1 MKTLAIYA
9 LEVLACSGVLLAAY
23 TILLDRRV
31 KFRWCRLYLL
41 ASTAAAALIPLLRI
55 PVWPGQVIVA
65 TPTVTAPDLA
75 DWTAEVL
82 PDAEAHAITPGH
94 LCLGLYLAGATLILG
109 IMLWQIFRIRRLR
122 RGAEVTRTGIY
133 RIVRTRQEIASFS
146 FFRTIYIW
154 AATPAAEMGAILAH
168 ESSHIAHRHSL
179 ERIVMETMKAA
190 LWWNPF
196 VWIAARR
203 LTEAEEFEAD
213 SDVLTSGYDRAE
225 YMQTIFKQLFGY
237 SPEIAN
243 GLRNSLTKKRFKM
256 MTTQTKNRHSLLRLA
271 GTLPAL
277 IGLLC
282 AFSFTTRAAVIV
294 APTTGTGIET
304 APGQETQHA
313 GDEKKDKTCRVSIDV
328 RNKDKGAL
336 PGAIVQVVGTTQGTV
351 TNADGHAE
359 ITVPDGSK
367 LLVSYPDYESATV
380 DTKRHSQKEGTVVVL
395 QRTENKAATSSS
407 DEGATTTEK
416 QVAVTV
422 LKDGEPL
429 PGAVITIKDTQKGV
443 VTDKSGHAEISA
455 PQGSILTVTY
465 VGCKPYLLEVGEAAR
480 QFAGIP
486 LESETPGTPVLS
498 AEIGNPLWVVDG
510 IEVAPDFINKLD
522 PNRIENITIL
532 KDQAS
537 VATYGQRARNGVVI
551 ITTKGYSPAPAAS
564 EQRGMTM
571 TGSFAQDNE
580 QPFLIAE
587 TMPSF
592 RGGDLNTFRAW
603 VQENVKYPA
612 EAVKNNIQGRVILS
626 FVIEKDGSVSNMQI
640 LQTPDRSLSAE
651 ALRVIEASPKWTPG
665 EQRGQ
670 KVRVKYTLPV
680 DFRMGATAQAELQDG
695 SIRETG
701 EKEDD
706 QPFLIAETMPLFPMQ
721 EGDNPGY
728 GDLNTFRTWVQANVK
743 YPTEAFRNGEQGR
756 VVLSFV
762 VEKDGSVSNIQILQ
776 TPGKAFSEETR
787 RVVAASPK
795 WKPGEQRGEK
805 VRVRYTLPVDFRITA
820 TAQDT
825 KTSENKGSG
834 EEPFLVV
841 DTPPQFNGGDIGEF
855 RRWVQMNVKYPEEAL
870 GKNIYGKVLVTFVI
884 EKDGSVGNAEIF
896 KSPDKSLADEVLRVI
911 GKSPKWTPGK
921 QRGEAVRVKFGM
933 PVDFAVQTSEG
944 ILHDKDTAQRE
955 GDMEEILVVG
965 YGTQKK

>member
-122 RGAEVTRTGIY
+122 RGAEVTRTGKY
-133 RIVRTRQEIASFS
+133 RIVRTQQEIASFS

-256 MTTQTKNRHSLLRLA
+256 MTTQTKSRHSLLRLA
-271 GTLPAL
+271 GILPAL

-294 APTTGTGIET
+294 APATGTGIET
-304 APGQETQHA
+304 APGQETQNA
-313 GDEKKDKTCRVSIDV
+313 GDEKKDKTRSVSIEV
-328 RNKDKGAL
+328 RSKDKGAL
-336 PGAIVQVVGTTQGTV
+336 SGAIVQVIGTTQGTV
-351 TNADGHAE
+351 TDTDGHAE
-359 ITVPDGSK
+359 IAVPGGSK
-367 LLVSYPDYESATV
+367 LMISYPGYEPATV
-380 DTKRHSQKEGTVVVL
+380 DTKQHSQKEASVVVL
-395 QRTENKAATSSS
+395 LRTENKAASSS
-407 DEGATTTEK
+407 NQGAATTEK

-443 VTDKSGHAEISA
+443 VTDKSGHAEIYA

-498 AEIGNPLWVVDG
+498 AEIGKPLCVANG

-522 PNRIENITIL
+522 PNRIENITVL
-532 KDQAS
+532 KDQSA
-537 VATYGQRARNGVVI
+537 VATYGQEARNGVVI
-551 ITTKGYSPAPAAS
+551 ITTKGDTALPARPENA
-564 EQRGMTM
+564 R
-571 TGSFAQDNE
+571 
-580 QPFLIAE
+580 
-587 TMPSF
+587 
-592 RGGDLNTFRAW
+592 
-603 VQENVKYPA
+603 QEHGKATTQA
-612 EAVKNNIQGRVILS
+612 EAH
-626 FVIEKDGSVSNMQI
+626 D
-640 LQTPDRSLSAE
+640 E
-651 ALRVIEASPKWTPG
+651 A
-665 EQRGQ
+665 
-670 KVRVKYTLPV
+670 
-680 DFRMGATAQAELQDG
+680 
-695 SIRETG
+695 IRETG
-701 EKEDD
+701 ETEDD

-721 EGDNPGY
+721 EGGNPGY
-728 GDLNTFRTWVQANVK
+728 GDLNTFRAWVQKNIK
-743 YPTEAFRNGEQGR
+743 YPAEAFRNGEQGR

-855 RRWVQMNVKYPEEAL
+855 RRWVQMNVKYPAEAL

>member
-122 RGAEVTRTGIY
+122 RGAEVTRTGKY
-133 RIVRTRQEIASFS
+133 RIVRTQQEIASFS

-256 MTTQTKNRHSLLRLA
+256 MTTQTKSRHSLLRLA
-271 GTLPAL
+271 GILPAL

-294 APTTGTGIET
+294 APATGTGIET
-304 APGQETQHA
+304 APGQETQNA
-313 GDEKKDKTCRVSIDV
+313 GDEKKDKTRSVSIEV
-328 RNKDKGAL
+328 RSKDKGAL
-336 PGAIVQVVGTTQGTV
+336 SGAFVQVIGTTQGTV
-351 TNADGHAE
+351 TDTDGHAE
-359 ITVPDGSK
+359 IAVPGGSK
-367 LLVSYPDYESATV
+367 LMISYPGYEPATV
-380 DTKRHSQKEGTVVVL
+380 DTKQHSQKEASVVVL
-395 QRTENKAATSSS
+395 LRTENKAASSS
-407 DEGATTTEK
+407 NQGAATTGK

-443 VTDKSGHAEISA
+443 VTDKSGHAEIYA

-498 AEIGNPLWVVDG
+498 AEIGKPLWVVDG

-522 PNRIENITIL
+522 PNRIENITVL
-532 KDQAS
+532 KDQSA
-537 VATYGQRARNGVVI
+537 VATYGQEARNGVVI
-551 ITTKGYSPAPAAS
+551 ITTKGDTALPARPENA
-564 EQRGMTM
+564 R
-571 TGSFAQDNE
+571 
-580 QPFLIAE
+580 
-587 TMPSF
+587 
-592 RGGDLNTFRAW
+592 
-603 VQENVKYPA
+603 QEHGKATTQA
-612 EAVKNNIQGRVILS
+612 EAH
-626 FVIEKDGSVSNMQI
+626 D
-640 LQTPDRSLSAE
+640 E
-651 ALRVIEASPKWTPG
+651 A
-665 EQRGQ
+665 
-670 KVRVKYTLPV
+670 
-680 DFRMGATAQAELQDG
+680 
-695 SIRETG
+695 IRETG
-701 EKEDD
+701 ETEDD

-721 EGDNPGY
+721 EGGNPGY
-728 GDLNTFRTWVQANVK
+728 GDLNTFRAWVQKNIK
-743 YPTEAFRNGEQGR
+743 YPAEAFRNGEQGR

-855 RRWVQMNVKYPEEAL
+855 RRWVQMNVKYPAEAL

>member
-122 RGAEVTRTGIY
+122 RGAEVTRTGKY

-256 MTTQTKNRHSLLRLA
+256 MTTQTKGRHSLLRLA

-294 APTTGTGIET
+294 APTAGTGIGT
-304 APGQETQHA
+304 APGLETQNA
-313 GDEKKDKTCRVSIDV
+313 GDEKKDKTRSVSIEV
-328 RNKDKGAL
+328 RSKDKGAL
-336 PGAIVQVVGTTQGTV
+336 SGAIVQVIGTTQGTV
-351 TNADGHAE
+351 TDTDGHAE
-359 ITVPDGSK
+359 IAVPGGSK
-367 LLVSYPDYESATV
+367 LMISYPGYEPATV
-380 DTKRHSQKEGTVVVL
+380 DTKQHSQKEATVVVL
-395 QRTENKAATSSS
+395 LRTENRAASSS
-407 DEGATTTEK
+407 NQGAATTEK

-522 PNRIENITIL
+522 PNRIENITVL
-532 KDQAS
+532 KDQSA
-537 VATYGQRARNGVVI
+537 VATYGQEARNGVVI
-551 ITTKGYSPAPAAS
+551 ITTKGDTALPARPENA
-564 EQRGMTM
+564 R
-571 TGSFAQDNE
+571 
-580 QPFLIAE
+580 
-587 TMPSF
+587 
-592 RGGDLNTFRAW
+592 
-603 VQENVKYPA
+603 QEHGKATTQA
-612 EAVKNNIQGRVILS
+612 EAH
-626 FVIEKDGSVSNMQI
+626 D
-640 LQTPDRSLSAE
+640 E
-651 ALRVIEASPKWTPG
+651 A
-665 EQRGQ
+665 
-670 KVRVKYTLPV
+670 
-680 DFRMGATAQAELQDG
+680 
-695 SIRETG
+695 IRETG
-701 EKEDD
+701 ETEDD

-721 EGDNPGY
+721 EGGNPGY
-728 GDLNTFRTWVQANVK
+728 GDLNTFRAWVQKNIK
-743 YPTEAFRNGEQGR
+743 YPAEAFRNGEQGR

-855 RRWVQMNVKYPEEAL
+855 RRWVQMNVKYPAEAL

>member
-1 MKTLAIYA
+1 
-9 LEVLACSGVLLAAY
+9 
-23 TILLDRRV
+23 V

-109 IMLWQIFRIRRLR
+109 IMLWQIFRIRHLR
-122 RGAEVTRTGIY
+122 RGAEVTRTGKY
-133 RIVRTRQEIASFS
+133 WIVRTRQEIASFS

-256 MTTQTKNRHSLLRLA
+256 MTTQTKGRHSLLRLA

-294 APTTGTGIET
+294 APTAGTGIGT
-304 APGQETQHA
+304 APGLETQNA
-313 GDEKKDKTCRVSIDV
+313 GDEKKDKTRSVSIEV
-328 RNKDKGAL
+328 RSKDKGAL
-336 PGAIVQVVGTTQGTV
+336 SGAIVQVIGTTQGTV
-351 TNADGHAE
+351 TDTDGHAE
-359 ITVPDGSK
+359 IAVPGGSK
-367 LLVSYPDYESATV
+367 LMISYPGYEPATV
-380 DTKRHSQKEGTVVVL
+380 DTKQHSQKEASVVVL
-395 QRTENKAATSSS
+395 LRTENKAASSS
-407 DEGATTTEK
+407 NQGAATTEK

-443 VTDKSGHAEISA
+443 VTDKSGHAEIYA

-498 AEIGNPLWVVDG
+498 AEIGKPLWVVDG

-522 PNRIENITIL
+522 PNRIENITVL
-532 KDQAS
+532 KDQSA
-537 VATYGQRARNGVVI
+537 VATYGQEARNGVVI
-551 ITTKGYSPAPAAS
+551 ITTKGDTALPARPENA
-564 EQRGMTM
+564 R
-571 TGSFAQDNE
+571 
-580 QPFLIAE
+580 
-587 TMPSF
+587 
-592 RGGDLNTFRAW
+592 
-603 VQENVKYPA
+603 QEHGKATTQA
-612 EAVKNNIQGRVILS
+612 EAH
-626 FVIEKDGSVSNMQI
+626 D
-640 LQTPDRSLSAE
+640 E
-651 ALRVIEASPKWTPG
+651 A
-665 EQRGQ
+665 
-670 KVRVKYTLPV
+670 
-680 DFRMGATAQAELQDG
+680 
-695 SIRETG
+695 IRETG
-701 EKEDD
+701 ETEDD

-721 EGDNPGY
+721 EGGNPGY
-728 GDLNTFRTWVQANVK
+728 GDLNTFRAWVQKNIK
-743 YPTEAFRNGEQGR
+743 YPAEAFRNGEQGR

-855 RRWVQMNVKYPEEAL
+855 RRWVQMNVKYPAEAL

>member
-122 RGAEVTRTGIY
+122 RGAEVTRTGKY
-133 RIVRTRQEIASFS
+133 RIVRTQQEIASFS

-256 MTTQTKNRHSLLRLA
+256 MTTQTKSRHSLLRLA
-271 GTLPAL
+271 GILPAL

-294 APTTGTGIET
+294 APATGTGIET
-304 APGQETQHA
+304 APGQETQNA
-313 GDEKKDKTCRVSIDV
+313 GDEKKDKTRSVSIEV
-328 RNKDKGAL
+328 RSKDKGAL
-336 PGAIVQVVGTTQGTV
+336 SGAIVQVIGTTQGTV
-351 TNADGHAE
+351 TDTDGHAE
-359 ITVPDGSK
+359 IAVPGGSK
-367 LLVSYPDYESATV
+367 LMISYPGYEPATV
-380 DTKRHSQKEGTVVVL
+380 DTKQHSQKEASVVVL
-395 QRTENKAATSSS
+395 LRTENKAASSS
-407 DEGATTTEK
+407 KQGAATPEK

-443 VTDKSGHAEISA
+443 VTDKSGHAEIYA

-498 AEIGNPLWVVDG
+498 AEIGKPLWVVDG

-522 PNRIENITIL
+522 PNRIENITVL
-532 KDQAS
+532 KDQSA
-537 VATYGQRARNGVVI
+537 VATYGQEARNGVVI
-551 ITTKGYSPAPAAS
+551 ITTKGDTALPARPENA
-564 EQRGMTM
+564 R
-571 TGSFAQDNE
+571 
-580 QPFLIAE
+580 
-587 TMPSF
+587 
-592 RGGDLNTFRAW
+592 
-603 VQENVKYPA
+603 QEHGKATTQA
-612 EAVKNNIQGRVILS
+612 EAH
-626 FVIEKDGSVSNMQI
+626 D
-640 LQTPDRSLSAE
+640 E
-651 ALRVIEASPKWTPG
+651 A
-665 EQRGQ
+665 
-670 KVRVKYTLPV
+670 
-680 DFRMGATAQAELQDG
+680 
-695 SIRETG
+695 IRETG
-701 EKEDD
+701 ETEDD

-721 EGDNPGY
+721 EGGNPGY
-728 GDLNTFRTWVQANVK
+728 GDLNTFRAWVQKNIK
-743 YPTEAFRNGEQGR
+743 YPAEAFRNGEQGR

-855 RRWVQMNVKYPEEAL
+855 RRWVQMNVKYPAEAL

>member
-122 RGAEVTRTGIY
+122 RGAEVTRTGKY
-133 RIVRTRQEIASFS
+133 RIVRTQQEIASFS

-256 MTTQTKNRHSLLRLA
+256 MTTQTKSRHSLLRLA
-271 GTLPAL
+271 GILPAL

-294 APTTGTGIET
+294 APATGTGIET
-304 APGQETQHA
+304 APGQETQNA
-313 GDEKKDKTCRVSIDV
+313 GDEKKDKTRSVSIEV
-328 RNKDKGAL
+328 RSKDKGAL
-336 PGAIVQVVGTTQGTV
+336 SGAIVQVIGTTQGTV
-351 TNADGHAE
+351 TDTDGHAE
-359 ITVPDGSK
+359 IAVPGGSK
-367 LLVSYPDYESATV
+367 LMISYPGYEPATV
-380 DTKRHSQKEGTVVVL
+380 DTKQHSQKEASVVVL
-395 QRTENKAATSSS
+395 LRTENKAASSS
-407 DEGATTTEK
+407 NQGAATTEK

-443 VTDKSGHAEISA
+443 VTDKSGHAEIYA

-498 AEIGNPLWVVDG
+498 AEIGKPLWVVDG

-522 PNRIENITIL
+522 PNRIENITVL
-532 KDQAS
+532 KDQSA
-537 VATYGQRARNGVVI
+537 VATYGQEARNGVVI
-551 ITTKGYSPAPAAS
+551 ITTKGDTALPARPENARQEHGKATTQA
-564 EQRGMTM
+564 EAHDEAIRE
-571 TGSFAQDNE
+571 TGETEDD

-587 TMPSF
+587 TRPLFPMQEGGNP
-592 RGGDLNTFRAW
+592 GYGDLNTFRAW
-603 VQENVKYPA
+603 VQKNIKYPA
-612 EAVKNNIQGRVILS
+612 
-626 FVIEKDGSVSNMQI
+626 
-640 LQTPDRSLSAE
+640 
-651 ALRVIEASPKWTPG
+651 
-665 EQRGQ
+665 
-670 KVRVKYTLPV
+670 
-680 DFRMGATAQAELQDG
+680 
-695 SIRETG
+695 
-701 EKEDD
+701 
-706 QPFLIAETMPLFPMQ
+706 
-721 EGDNPGY
+721 
-728 GDLNTFRTWVQANVK
+728 
-743 YPTEAFRNGEQGR
+743 EAFRNGEQGR

-855 RRWVQMNVKYPEEAL
+855 RRWVQMNVKYPAEAP

>member
-31 KFRWCRLYLL
+31 KFCWCRLYLL

-122 RGAEVTRTGIY
+122 RGAEVTRTGKY
-133 RIVRTRQEIASFS
+133 RIVRTQQEIASFS

-256 MTTQTKNRHSLLRLA
+256 MTTQTKSRHSLLRLA
-271 GTLPAL
+271 GILPAL

-294 APTTGTGIET
+294 APATGTGIET
-304 APGQETQHA
+304 APGQETQNA
-313 GDEKKDKTCRVSIDV
+313 GDEKKDKTRSVSIEV
-328 RNKDKGAL
+328 RSKDKGAL
-336 PGAIVQVVGTTQGTV
+336 SGAIVQVIGTTQGTV
-351 TNADGHAE
+351 TDTDGHAE
-359 ITVPDGSK
+359 IAVPGGSK
-367 LLVSYPDYESATV
+367 LMISYPGYEPATV
-380 DTKRHSQKEGTVVVL
+380 DTKQHSQKEASVVVL
-395 QRTENKAATSSS
+395 LRTENKAASSS
-407 DEGATTTEK
+407 NQGAATTEK

-443 VTDKSGHAEISA
+443 VTDKSGHAEIYA

-498 AEIGNPLWVVDG
+498 AEIGKPLWVVDG

-522 PNRIENITIL
+522 PNRIENITVL
-532 KDQAS
+532 KDQSA
-537 VATYGQRARNGVVI
+537 VATYGQEARNGVVI
-551 ITTKGYSPAPAAS
+551 ITTKGDTALPARPENA
-564 EQRGMTM
+564 R
-571 TGSFAQDNE
+571 
-580 QPFLIAE
+580 
-587 TMPSF
+587 
-592 RGGDLNTFRAW
+592 
-603 VQENVKYPA
+603 QEHGKATTQA
-612 EAVKNNIQGRVILS
+612 EAH
-626 FVIEKDGSVSNMQI
+626 D
-640 LQTPDRSLSAE
+640 E
-651 ALRVIEASPKWTPG
+651 A
-665 EQRGQ
+665 
-670 KVRVKYTLPV
+670 
-680 DFRMGATAQAELQDG
+680 
-695 SIRETG
+695 IRETG
-701 EKEDD
+701 ETEDD

-721 EGDNPGY
+721 EGGNPGY
-728 GDLNTFRTWVQANVK
+728 GDLNTFRAWVQKNIK
-743 YPTEAFRNGEQGR
+743 YPAEAFRNGEQGR

-855 RRWVQMNVKYPEEAL
+855 RRWVQMNVKYPAEAL

>member
-41 ASTAAAALIPLLRI
+41 ASTAAAALITLLRI

-122 RGAEVTRTGIY
+122 RGAEVTRTGKY
-133 RIVRTRQEIASFS
+133 RIVRTQQEIASFS

-256 MTTQTKNRHSLLRLA
+256 MTTQTKSRHSLLRLA
-271 GTLPAL
+271 GILPAL

-294 APTTGTGIET
+294 APATGTGIET
-304 APGQETQHA
+304 APGQETQNA
-313 GDEKKDKTCRVSIDV
+313 GDEKKDKTRSVSIEV
-328 RNKDKGAL
+328 RSKDKGAL
-336 PGAIVQVVGTTQGTV
+336 SGAIVQVIGTTQGTV
-351 TNADGHAE
+351 TDTDGHAE
-359 ITVPDGSK
+359 IAVPGGSK
-367 LLVSYPDYESATV
+367 LMISYPGYEPATV
-380 DTKRHSQKEGTVVVL
+380 DTKQHSQKEASVVVL
-395 QRTENKAATSSS
+395 LRTENKAASSS
-407 DEGATTTEK
+407 NQGAATTEK

-443 VTDKSGHAEISA
+443 VTDKSGHAEIYA

-498 AEIGNPLWVVDG
+498 AEIGKPLWVVDG

-522 PNRIENITIL
+522 PNRIENITVL
-532 KDQAS
+532 KDQSA
-537 VATYGQRARNGVVI
+537 VATYGQEARNGVVI
-551 ITTKGYSPAPAAS
+551 ITTKGDTALPARPENA
-564 EQRGMTM
+564 R
-571 TGSFAQDNE
+571 
-580 QPFLIAE
+580 
-587 TMPSF
+587 
-592 RGGDLNTFRAW
+592 
-603 VQENVKYPA
+603 QEHGKATTQA
-612 EAVKNNIQGRVILS
+612 EAH
-626 FVIEKDGSVSNMQI
+626 D
-640 LQTPDRSLSAE
+640 E
-651 ALRVIEASPKWTPG
+651 A
-665 EQRGQ
+665 
-670 KVRVKYTLPV
+670 
-680 DFRMGATAQAELQDG
+680 
-695 SIRETG
+695 IRETG
-701 EKEDD
+701 ETEDD

-721 EGDNPGY
+721 EGGNPGY
-728 GDLNTFRTWVQANVK
+728 GDLNTFRAWVQKNIK
-743 YPTEAFRNGEQGR
+743 YPAEAFRNGEQGR

-855 RRWVQMNVKYPEEAL
+855 RRWVQMNVKYPAEAL

>member
-82 PDAEAHAITPGH
+82 PDAEEHAITPGH
-94 LCLGLYLAGATLILG
+94 LCLGLYLAGAPLILG

-122 RGAEVTRTGIY
+122 RGAEVTRTGKY
-133 RIVRTRQEIASFS
+133 RIVRTQQEIASFS

-196 VWIAARR
+196 VWIVARR

-256 MTTQTKNRHSLLRLA
+256 MTTQTKSRHSLLRLA
-271 GTLPAL
+271 GILPAL

-294 APTTGTGIET
+294 APATGTGIET
-304 APGQETQHA
+304 APGQETQNA
-313 GDEKKDKTCRVSIDV
+313 GDEKKDKTRSVSIEV
-328 RNKDKGAL
+328 RSKDKGAL
-336 PGAIVQVVGTTQGTV
+336 SGAIVQVIGTTQGTV
-351 TNADGHAE
+351 TDTDGHAE
-359 ITVPDGSK
+359 IAVPGGSK
-367 LLVSYPDYESATV
+367 LMISYPGYEPATV
-380 DTKRHSQKEGTVVVL
+380 DTKQHSQKEATVVVL
-395 QRTENKAATSSS
+395 LRTENKAASSS
-407 DEGATTTEK
+407 NQGAATTEK

-522 PNRIENITIL
+522 PNRIENITVL
-532 KDQAS
+532 KDQSA
-537 VATYGQRARNGVVI
+537 VATYGQEARNGVVI
-551 ITTKGYSPAPAAS
+551 ITTKGDTALPARPENA
-564 EQRGMTM
+564 R
-571 TGSFAQDNE
+571 
-580 QPFLIAE
+580 
-587 TMPSF
+587 
-592 RGGDLNTFRAW
+592 
-603 VQENVKYPA
+603 QEHGKATTQA
-612 EAVKNNIQGRVILS
+612 EAH
-626 FVIEKDGSVSNMQI
+626 D
-640 LQTPDRSLSAE
+640 E
-651 ALRVIEASPKWTPG
+651 A
-665 EQRGQ
+665 
-670 KVRVKYTLPV
+670 
-680 DFRMGATAQAELQDG
+680 
-695 SIRETG
+695 IRETG
-701 EKEDD
+701 ETEDD

-721 EGDNPGY
+721 EGGNPGY
-728 GDLNTFRTWVQANVK
+728 GDLNTFRAWVQKNIK
-743 YPTEAFRNGEQGR
+743 YPAEAFRNGEQGR

-855 RRWVQMNVKYPEEAL
+855 RRWVQMNVKYPAEAL

>member
-122 RGAEVTRTGIY
+122 RGAEVTRTGKY
-133 RIVRTRQEIASFS
+133 RIVRTQQEIASFS

-256 MTTQTKNRHSLLRLA
+256 MTTQTKSRHSLLRLA
-271 GTLPAL
+271 GILPAL

-294 APTTGTGIET
+294 APATGTGIET
-304 APGQETQHA
+304 APGQETQNA
-313 GDEKKDKTCRVSIDV
+313 GDEKKDKTRSVSIEV
-328 RNKDKGAL
+328 RSKDKGAL
-336 PGAIVQVVGTTQGTV
+336 SGAIVQVIGTTQGTV
-351 TNADGHAE
+351 TDTDGHAE
-359 ITVPDGSK
+359 IAVPGGSK
-367 LLVSYPDYESATV
+367 LMISYPGYEPATV
-380 DTKRHSQKEGTVVVL
+380 DTKQHSQKEASVVVL
-395 QRTENKAATSSS
+395 LRTENKAASSS
-407 DEGATTTEK
+407 NQGAATTEK

-443 VTDKSGHAEISA
+443 VTDKSGHAEIYA

-498 AEIGNPLWVVDG
+498 AEIGKPLCVVDG
-510 IEVAPDFINKLD
+510 IEAAPDFINKLD
-522 PNRIENITIL
+522 PNRIENITVL
-532 KDQAS
+532 KDQSA
-537 VATYGQRARNGVVI
+537 VATYGQEARNGVVI
-551 ITTKGYSPAPAAS
+551 ITTKGDTALPARPENA
-564 EQRGMTM
+564 R
-571 TGSFAQDNE
+571 
-580 QPFLIAE
+580 
-587 TMPSF
+587 
-592 RGGDLNTFRAW
+592 
-603 VQENVKYPA
+603 QEHGKATTQA
-612 EAVKNNIQGRVILS
+612 EAH
-626 FVIEKDGSVSNMQI
+626 D
-640 LQTPDRSLSAE
+640 E
-651 ALRVIEASPKWTPG
+651 A
-665 EQRGQ
+665 
-670 KVRVKYTLPV
+670 
-680 DFRMGATAQAELQDG
+680 
-695 SIRETG
+695 IRETG
-701 EKEDD
+701 ETEDD

-721 EGDNPGY
+721 EGGNPGY
-728 GDLNTFRTWVQANVK
+728 GDLNTFRAWVQKNIK
-743 YPTEAFRNGEQGR
+743 YPAEAFRNGEQGR

-855 RRWVQMNVKYPEEAL
+855 RRWVQMNVKYPAEAL

>member
-122 RGAEVTRTGIY
+122 RGAEVTRTGKY
-133 RIVRTRQEIASFS
+133 RIVRTQQEIASFS

-256 MTTQTKNRHSLLRLA
+256 MTTQTKSRHSLLRLA
-271 GTLPAL
+271 GILPAL

-294 APTTGTGIET
+294 APATGTGIET
-304 APGQETQHA
+304 APGQETQNA
-313 GDEKKDKTCRVSIDV
+313 GDEKKDKTRSVSIEV
-328 RNKDKGAL
+328 RSKDKGAL
-336 PGAIVQVVGTTQGTV
+336 SGAIVQVIGTTQGTV
-351 TNADGHAE
+351 TDTDGHAE
-359 ITVPDGSK
+359 IAVPGGSK
-367 LLVSYPDYESATV
+367 LMISYPGYEPATV
-380 DTKRHSQKEGTVVVL
+380 DTKQHSQKEASVVVL
-395 QRTENKAATSSS
+395 LRTENKAASSS
-407 DEGATTTEK
+407 NQGAATTEK

-522 PNRIENITIL
+522 PNRIENITVL
-532 KDQAS
+532 KDQSA
-537 VATYGQRARNGVVI
+537 VATYGQEARNGVVI
-551 ITTKGYSPAPAAS
+551 ITTKGDTALPARPENA
-564 EQRGMTM
+564 R
-571 TGSFAQDNE
+571 
-580 QPFLIAE
+580 
-587 TMPSF
+587 
-592 RGGDLNTFRAW
+592 
-603 VQENVKYPA
+603 QEHGKATTQA
-612 EAVKNNIQGRVILS
+612 EAH
-626 FVIEKDGSVSNMQI
+626 D
-640 LQTPDRSLSAE
+640 E
-651 ALRVIEASPKWTPG
+651 A
-665 EQRGQ
+665 
-670 KVRVKYTLPV
+670 
-680 DFRMGATAQAELQDG
+680 
-695 SIRETG
+695 IRETG
-701 EKEDD
+701 ETEDD

-721 EGDNPGY
+721 EGGNPGY
-728 GDLNTFRTWVQANVK
+728 GDLNTFRAWVQKNIK
-743 YPTEAFRNGEQGR
+743 YPAEAFRNGEQGR

-855 RRWVQMNVKYPEEAL
+855 RRWVQMNVKYPAEAL

>member
-122 RGAEVTRTGIY
+122 RGAEVTRTGKY
-133 RIVRTRQEIASFS
+133 RIVRTQQEIASFS

-256 MTTQTKNRHSLLRLA
+256 MTTQTKSRHSLLRLA
-271 GTLPAL
+271 GILPAL

-294 APTTGTGIET
+294 APATGTGIET
-304 APGQETQHA
+304 APGQETQNA
-313 GDEKKDKTCRVSIDV
+313 GDEKKDKTRSVSIEV
-328 RNKDKGAL
+328 RSKDKGAL
-336 PGAIVQVVGTTQGTV
+336 SGAIVQVIGTTQGTV
-351 TNADGHAE
+351 TDTDGHAE
-359 ITVPDGSK
+359 IAVPGGSK
-367 LLVSYPDYESATV
+367 LMISYPGYEPATV
-380 DTKRHSQKEGTVVVL
+380 DTKQHSQKEASVVVL
-395 QRTENKAATSSS
+395 LRTENKAASSS
-407 DEGATTTEK
+407 NQGAATTEK

-443 VTDKSGHAEISA
+443 VTDKSGHAEIYA

-498 AEIGNPLWVVDG
+498 AEIGKPLWVVDG

-522 PNRIENITIL
+522 PNRIENITVL
-532 KDQAS
+532 KDQSA
-537 VATYGQRARNGVVI
+537 VATYGQEARNGVVI
-551 ITTKGYSPAPAAS
+551 ITTKGDTALPARPENA
-564 EQRGMTM
+564 R
-571 TGSFAQDNE
+571 
-580 QPFLIAE
+580 
-587 TMPSF
+587 
-592 RGGDLNTFRAW
+592 
-603 VQENVKYPA
+603 QEHGKATTQA
-612 EAVKNNIQGRVILS
+612 EAH
-626 FVIEKDGSVSNMQI
+626 D
-640 LQTPDRSLSAE
+640 E
-651 ALRVIEASPKWTPG
+651 A
-665 EQRGQ
+665 
-670 KVRVKYTLPV
+670 
-680 DFRMGATAQAELQDG
+680 
-695 SIRETG
+695 IRETG
-701 EKEDD
+701 ETEDD

-721 EGDNPGY
+721 EGGNPGY
-728 GDLNTFRTWVQANVK
+728 GDLNTFRAWVQKNIK
-743 YPTEAFRNGEQGR
+743 YPAEAFRNGEQGR

-855 RRWVQMNVKYPEEAL
+855 RRWVQMNVKYPAEAL

-955 GDMEEILVVG
+955 RDMEEILVVG

>member
-109 IMLWQIFRIRRLR
+109 IMLWQIFRIRHLR
-122 RGAEVTRTGIY
+122 RGAEVTRTGKY
-133 RIVRTRQEIASFS
+133 WIVRTRQEIASFS

-179 ERIVMETMKAA
+179 ERIVMETKKAA

-256 MTTQTKNRHSLLRLA
+256 MTTQTKGRHSLLRLA

-294 APTTGTGIET
+294 APTAGTGIGT
-304 APGQETQHA
+304 APGLETQNA
-313 GDEKKDKTCRVSIDV
+313 GDEKKDKTRSVSIEV
-328 RNKDKGAL
+328 RSKDKGAL
-336 PGAIVQVVGTTQGTV
+336 SGAIVQVIGTTQGTV
-351 TNADGHAE
+351 TDTDGHAE
-359 ITVPDGSK
+359 IAVPGGSK
-367 LLVSYPDYESATV
+367 LMISYPGYEPATV
-380 DTKRHSQKEGTVVVL
+380 DTKQHSQKEASVVVL
-395 QRTENKAATSSS
+395 LRTENKAASSS
-407 DEGATTTEK
+407 NQGAATTEK

-443 VTDKSGHAEISA
+443 VTDKSGHAEIYA

-498 AEIGNPLWVVDG
+498 AEIGKPLWVVDG

-522 PNRIENITIL
+522 PNRIENITVL
-532 KDQAS
+532 KDQSA
-537 VATYGQRARNGVVI
+537 VATYGQEARNGVVI
-551 ITTKGYSPAPAAS
+551 ITTKGDTALPARPENA
-564 EQRGMTM
+564 R
-571 TGSFAQDNE
+571 
-580 QPFLIAE
+580 
-587 TMPSF
+587 
-592 RGGDLNTFRAW
+592 
-603 VQENVKYPA
+603 QEHGKATTQA
-612 EAVKNNIQGRVILS
+612 EAH
-626 FVIEKDGSVSNMQI
+626 D
-640 LQTPDRSLSAE
+640 E
-651 ALRVIEASPKWTPG
+651 A
-665 EQRGQ
+665 
-670 KVRVKYTLPV
+670 
-680 DFRMGATAQAELQDG
+680 
-695 SIRETG
+695 IRETG
-701 EKEDD
+701 ETEDD

-721 EGDNPGY
+721 EGGNPGY
-728 GDLNTFRTWVQANVK
+728 GDLNTFRAWVQKNIK
-743 YPTEAFRNGEQGR
+743 YPAEAFRNGEQGR

-855 RRWVQMNVKYPEEAL
+855 RRWVQMNVKYPAEAL

>member
-65 TPTVTAPDLA
+65 TPIVTAPDLA

-122 RGAEVTRTGIY
+122 RGAEVTRTGKY
-133 RIVRTRQEIASFS
+133 RIVRTQQEIASFS

-256 MTTQTKNRHSLLRLA
+256 MTTQTKGRHSLLRLA

-294 APTTGTGIET
+294 APTAGTGIGT
-304 APGQETQHA
+304 APGLETQNA
-313 GDEKKDKTCRVSIDV
+313 GDEKKDKTRSVSIEV
-328 RNKDKGAL
+328 RSKDKGAL
-336 PGAIVQVVGTTQGTV
+336 SGAIVQVIGTTQGTV
-351 TNADGHAE
+351 TDTDGHAE
-359 ITVPDGSK
+359 IAVPGGSK
-367 LLVSYPDYESATV
+367 LMISYPGYEPATV
-380 DTKRHSQKEGTVVVL
+380 DTKQHSQKGATVVVL
-395 QRTENKAATSSS
+395 LRTENRAASSS
-407 DEGATTTEK
+407 NQGAATTEK

-498 AEIGNPLWVVDG
+498 AEIGKPLWVVDG

-522 PNRIENITIL
+522 PNRIENITVL
-532 KDQAS
+532 KDQSA
-537 VATYGQRARNGVVI
+537 VATYGQEARNGVVI
-551 ITTKGYSPAPAAS
+551 ITTKGDTALPARPENA
-564 EQRGMTM
+564 R
-571 TGSFAQDNE
+571 
-580 QPFLIAE
+580 
-587 TMPSF
+587 
-592 RGGDLNTFRAW
+592 
-603 VQENVKYPA
+603 QEHGKATTQA
-612 EAVKNNIQGRVILS
+612 EAH
-626 FVIEKDGSVSNMQI
+626 D
-640 LQTPDRSLSAE
+640 E
-651 ALRVIEASPKWTPG
+651 A
-665 EQRGQ
+665 
-670 KVRVKYTLPV
+670 
-680 DFRMGATAQAELQDG
+680 
-695 SIRETG
+695 IRETG
-701 EKEDD
+701 ETEDD

-721 EGDNPGY
+721 EGGNPGY
-728 GDLNTFRTWVQANVK
+728 GDLNTFRAWVQKNIK
-743 YPTEAFRNGEQGR
+743 YPAEAFRNGEQGR

-855 RRWVQMNVKYPEEAL
+855 RRWVQMNVKYPAEAL

>member
-122 RGAEVTRTGIY
+122 RGAEVTRTGKY

-256 MTTQTKNRHSLLRLA
+256 MTTQTKGRHSLLRLA

-294 APTTGTGIET
+294 APTAGTGIGT
-304 APGQETQHA
+304 APGLETQNA
-313 GDEKKDKTCRVSIDV
+313 GDEKKDKTRSVSIEV
-328 RNKDKGAL
+328 RSKDKGAL
-336 PGAIVQVVGTTQGTV
+336 SGAIVQVIGTTQGIV
-351 TNADGHAE
+351 TDTDGHAE
-359 ITVPDGSK
+359 IAVPGGSK
-367 LLVSYPDYESATV
+367 LMISYPGYEPATV
-380 DTKRHSQKEGTVVVL
+380 DTKQHSQKEATVVVL
-395 QRTENKAATSSS
+395 LRTENKAASSS
-407 DEGATTTEK
+407 NQGAATTEK

-522 PNRIENITIL
+522 PNRIENITVL
-532 KDQAS
+532 KDQSA
-537 VATYGQRARNGVVI
+537 VATYGQEARNGVVI
-551 ITTKGYSPAPAAS
+551 ITTKGDTALPARPENA
-564 EQRGMTM
+564 R
-571 TGSFAQDNE
+571 
-580 QPFLIAE
+580 
-587 TMPSF
+587 
-592 RGGDLNTFRAW
+592 
-603 VQENVKYPA
+603 QEHGKATTQA
-612 EAVKNNIQGRVILS
+612 EAH
-626 FVIEKDGSVSNMQI
+626 D
-640 LQTPDRSLSAE
+640 E
-651 ALRVIEASPKWTPG
+651 A
-665 EQRGQ
+665 
-670 KVRVKYTLPV
+670 
-680 DFRMGATAQAELQDG
+680 
-695 SIRETG
+695 IRETG
-701 EKEDD
+701 ETEDD

-721 EGDNPGY
+721 EGGNPGY
-728 GDLNTFRTWVQANVK
+728 GDLNTFRAWVQKNIK
-743 YPTEAFRNGEQGR
+743 YPAEAFRNGEQGR

-855 RRWVQMNVKYPEEAL
+855 RRWVQMNVKYPAEAP

>member
-94 LCLGLYLAGATLILG
+94 LCLGLYLAGAALILG
-109 IMLWQIFRIRRLR
+109 IMLWQVFRIRRLR
-122 RGAEVTRTGIY
+122 RGAEVTRTGKY
-133 RIVRTRQEIASFS
+133 KIVRTRQEIASFS

-256 MTTQTKNRHSLLRLA
+256 MTTQTKGRHSLLRLA

-294 APTTGTGIET
+294 APTAGTGIGT
-304 APGQETQHA
+304 APGLETQNA
-313 GDEKKDKTCRVSIDV
+313 GDEKKDKTRSVSIEV
-328 RNKDKGAL
+328 RSKDKGAL
-336 PGAIVQVVGTTQGTV
+336 SGAIVQVIGTTQGTV
-351 TNADGHAE
+351 TDTDGHAE
-359 ITVPDGSK
+359 IAVPGGSK
-367 LLVSYPDYESATV
+367 LMISYPGYEPATV
-380 DTKRHSQKEGTVVVL
+380 DTKQHSQKEASVVVL
-395 QRTENKAATSSS
+395 LRTENKAASSS
-407 DEGATTTEK
+407 NQGAATTEK

-443 VTDKSGHAEISA
+443 VTDKSGHAEIYA

-522 PNRIENITIL
+522 PNRIENITVL
-532 KDQAS
+532 KDQSA
-537 VATYGQRARNGVVI
+537 VATYGQEARNGVVI
-551 ITTKGYSPAPAAS
+551 ITTKGDTALPARPENA
-564 EQRGMTM
+564 R
-571 TGSFAQDNE
+571 
-580 QPFLIAE
+580 
-587 TMPSF
+587 
-592 RGGDLNTFRAW
+592 
-603 VQENVKYPA
+603 QEHGKATTQA
-612 EAVKNNIQGRVILS
+612 EAH
-626 FVIEKDGSVSNMQI
+626 D
-640 LQTPDRSLSAE
+640 E
-651 ALRVIEASPKWTPG
+651 A
-665 EQRGQ
+665 
-670 KVRVKYTLPV
+670 
-680 DFRMGATAQAELQDG
+680 
-695 SIRETG
+695 IRETG
-701 EKEDD
+701 ETEDD

-721 EGDNPGY
+721 EGGNPGY
-728 GDLNTFRTWVQANVK
+728 GDLNTFRAWVQKNIK
-743 YPTEAFRNGEQGR
+743 YPAEAFRNGEQGR

-855 RRWVQMNVKYPEEAL
+855 RRWVQMNVKYPAEAL